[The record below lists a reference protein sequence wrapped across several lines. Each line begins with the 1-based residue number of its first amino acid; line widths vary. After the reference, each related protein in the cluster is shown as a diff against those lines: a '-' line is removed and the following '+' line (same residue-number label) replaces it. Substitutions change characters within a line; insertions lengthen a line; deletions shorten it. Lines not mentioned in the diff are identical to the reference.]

1 MMNKVF
7 RAVKSFVKIAY
18 WKCRYGSRLSSS
30 WVQGF
35 DRVKIELSKNGQMH
49 FGTRIQNRGELYLIC
64 EGNGR
69 LEIGSH
75 VFCNTSACITS
86 LGHIKIGDYCTFGN
100 HLVMVDHDHNFKNED
115 GEYLIGEVIIGNHVW
130 VGANCTILR
139 GTHIGDD
146 CVIAAGSVVKGDV
159 PAGTIYYQKR
169 ETHEELLTRE
179 G

>member
-1 MMNKVF
+1 MKNKVC
-7 RAVKSFVKIAY
+7 RAVKSLLKIAY
-18 WKCRYGSRLSSS
+18 WKCRYGSRLHSS

-35 DRVKIELSKNGQMH
+35 DRVKIELSRDGRMY

-69 LEIGSH
+69 LEIGNH
-75 VFCNTSACITS
+75 VFCNTAVCITS

-100 HLVMVDHDHNFKNED
+100 HLVIVDHDHNFKNQD
-115 GEYLIGEVIIGNHVW
+115 GEYLVGEVTIGNHVW

-139 GTHIGDD
+139 GAHIGDN

-159 PAGTIYYQKR
+159 PAGTVYYQKR
-169 ETHEELLTRE
+169 ETHEALLTRE
-179 G
+179 S